1 MIFSILEERCKSIIK
16 KVFIGKVRSFQGKS
30 MIIGR
35 EFKVVVAVV
44 GIVLWLVPQEALGE
58 DTEIKSQLSYISK
71 VVGAIESSM
80 IKIKGDVRFIKRQ
93 AEKTTTEINLSAKRL
108 NSLEEKVKRIE
119 NLLNAIL
126 VDVAKLSVSLESVE
140 KDLGG
145 LSRGSCSNTRLCRRK
160 K

>member
-1 MIFSILEERCKSIIK
+1 M
-16 KVFIGKVRSFQGKS
+16 
-30 MIIGR
+30 MIGR
-35 EFKVVVAVV
+35 EFKVVVAGI

-80 IKIKGDVRFIKRQ
+80 IKIKGDVRFVKRQ
-93 AEKTTTEINLSAKRL
+93 AENTIAETNLSAKRL
-108 NSLEEKVKRIE
+108 NNLEEKIKRIE
-119 NLLNAIL
+119 NLLNTIL
-126 VDVAKLSVSLESVE
+126 VDVAKLNVSLESVE
-140 KDLGG
+140 KDFGA

>member
-1 MIFSILEERCKSIIK
+1 M
-16 KVFIGKVRSFQGKS
+16 
-30 MIIGR
+30 MIGR
-35 EFKVVVAVV
+35 EFKVILVFV
-44 GIVLWLVPQEALGE
+44 GVVLWFLPQEAQGE

-80 IKIKGDVRFIKRQ
+80 IKIKGDVRFVKRQ
-93 AEKTTTEINLSAKRL
+93 AEKTIAETNLSAKRL
-108 NSLEEKVKRIE
+108 NNLEEKVKRIE

-126 VDVAKLSVSLESVE
+126 VDVAKLNVSLESVE